1 MIIEINLLRVKV
13 TTFSKLNE
21 FSPIQVIQFS
31 RYDKIKDLYN
41 RLIYPNQKNSYK
53 LKLVQRSIEDGSKL
67 IKDYEN
73 FYLHKDDLDNGSIL
87 IKPSKE
93 SVMSLNLDIN
103 SILIVEALFT
113 NTGRFL
119 REEVGKT
126 KENEKIKDSKGGYS
140 DRDDSKSNFVEVI
153 KLNCFKNSKKEIED
167 KNLKVKKL
175 ESVDSETLIRTRDTT
190 HSKQLEEVSTENN
203 ASDDINTFGHPK
215 YGNWVTSQAQ
225 NYDNNSCSIINSVT
239 SKLIG
244 FSKFFIYVASSLK
257 YI

>member
-1 MIIEINLLRVKV
+1 MSFPLFKW
-13 TTFSKLNE
+13 FSFQDTIKLKIYTIDW
-21 FSPIQVIQFS
+21 FIQV
-31 RYDKIKDLYN
+31 RK
-41 RLIYPNQKNSYK
+41 KNNYK
-53 LKLVQRSIEDGSKL
+53 LRLVQRSIKDESKL
-67 IKDYEN
+67 IKDLEN

-87 IKPSKE
+87 INPSEE

-126 KENEKIKDSKGGYS
+126 KEKEKIKDSKGGYS

-190 HSKQLEEVSTENN
+190 HNKQLEEVRTENN
-203 ASDDINTFGHPK
+203 ARDEINTFGHPQIS
-215 YGNWVTSQAQ
+215 NWATSQAQ
-225 NYDNNSCSIINSVT
+225 NYDNSYCSIITSVST
-239 SKLIG
+239 KLIG
-244 FSKFFIYVASSLK
+244 LSNFLIFMSPLL
-257 YI
+257 